1 MRTRTNVVLDQ
12 DLVREA
18 KSLTGIK
25 TTRDVIHEALR
36 TLVMLRRQEQVR
48 ELRGK
53 LLWEGDLDALRQNR
67 LAREPASWV
76 AALSR

>member
-1 MRTRTNVVLDQ
+1 MHTRTNVVLDQ

-25 TTRDVIHEALR
+25 TTRGVIHEALR

-67 LAREPASWV
+67 LAWEPASWV